1 MGQQC
6 SGRRVVGV
14 TKGCARRMW
23 VEAEV
28 AGTGTRCWLAHSCA
42 LRLNANSPECTSAL
56 LQASSRLLYPPP
68 VFSIELQRNSSLC
81 PLACCYLFAGHGCL
95 FLFPEALMG
104 LGMKGQRRRGQGCL
118 RYRLKLLLPR
128 VFQMHPAPNL
138 QRMRGAKA
146 CENLSKLA
154 LHFFVKI

>member
-6 SGRRVVGV
+6 SGRRIVGV

-28 AGTGTRCWLAHSCA
+28 AGTRHPVLARA
-42 LRLNANSPECTSAL
+42 QLRSEAEWACKLPWEASFLSPPLSPSHFQYRTSEKL
-56 LQASSRLLYPPP
+56 LCLS
-68 VFSIELQRNSSLC
+68 
-81 PLACCYLFAGHGCL
+81 ACCYLFAGHGCL

-118 RYRLKLLLPR
+118 HYRLKLPLPR

-138 QRMRGAKA
+138 QRMRDAKA